1 MKIWQSKLNA
11 LTAVDLATADPWL
24 SDFQLDLWAR
34 QRWPKLWLAAE
45 ATGATAAT
53 CALAHLVNELG
64 VEWAR
69 AYRCVSVA
77 QPGTLSE
84 VTT

>member
-1 MKIWQSKLNA
+1 MNIWQAKLSA

-24 SDFQLDLWAR
+24 NDFQRQLWAR
-34 QRWPKLWLAAE
+34 QRWPKLCLAAE

-53 CALAHLVNELG
+53 CALAHLVNEQG
-64 VEWAR
+64 IEWTR
-69 AYRCVSVA
+69 AYSCVSVA